1 MNTLS
6 SLLNWIG
13 NTIGANPNTLTTA
26 SKKII
31 GAINEVDSKVDTV
44 DNKVDASLTRTPITV
59 TATSTTT
66 GTISTIVCYRCGNIV
81 WLSVT
86 GYNSSS
92 VAAGANVCQATLSSA
107 LPRPYAFTT
116 TGTYFGNHAITGS
129 INAERTLIIR
139 NANATPVTISG
150 GGSGSTTMTFTYITQ
165 D

>member
-13 NTIGANPNTLTTA
+13 NTIGANPNTLATT
-26 SKKII
+26 SKKIV
-31 GAINEVDSKVDTV
+31 GAINEVDG
-44 DNKVDASLTRTPITV
+44 KVDASLERTPITV

-66 GTISTIVCYRCGNIV
+66 GTLSNITCYRCGNVV

-92 VAAGANVCQATLSSA
+92 VAAGANVCQATLSA
-107 LPRPYAFTT
+107 GLPRPYSFVSS
-116 TGTYFGNHAITGS
+116 GTYFGNHSIMGS
-129 INAERTLIIR
+129 INSERTLIIR
-139 NANATPVTISG
+139 NASSTAASISG
-150 GGSGSTTMTFTYITQ
+150 GGAGSTTVTFTYITQ